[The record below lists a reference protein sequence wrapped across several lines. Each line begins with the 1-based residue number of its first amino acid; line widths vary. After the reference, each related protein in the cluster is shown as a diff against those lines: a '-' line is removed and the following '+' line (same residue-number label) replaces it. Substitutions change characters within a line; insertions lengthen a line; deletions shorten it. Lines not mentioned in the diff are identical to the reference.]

1 MSRILAGLS
10 GVGFVLVLAVP
21 TFAKAET
28 VKGQLIDQACYK
40 MDKANTGMK
49 HNMPNGPKEDCATAC
64 AKMGRPVALLTSDGK
79 VYQITGD
86 LSANKNEKLV
96 AHMSH
101 TVEVTGDV
109 TTEADG
115 SMKIAGTSL
124 KMISR

>member
-1 MSRILAGLS
+1 MSRILAVLS

-21 TFAKAET
+21 AFAKVET

-49 HNMPNGPKEDCATAC
+49 HNMPNGPQEDCATAC

-86 LSANKNEKLV
+86 LSGNKNEKLV